1 MAFKPERSEI
11 REGRS
16 EASMSN
22 LNPSITGGKIA
33 SKKTSERQHIKQPSQ
48 EAQAILRL
56 YRQFRTWSSLAA
68 SLGVNEGLLWKVA
81 HRKIARSAKVS
92 AALKQYRLRRQ
103 RAASSDLQFLTFIQ
117 ECAVP
122 WLKSREKPKTFDL
135 EDFPAGA
142 ERPG

>member
-22 LNPSITGGKIA
+22 LNPSITDGKIA
-33 SKKTSERQHIKQPSQ
+33 SKKRSRSRSIQQHTRQ
-48 EAQAILRL
+48 ARAILGL

-81 HRKIARSAKVS
+81 HGKITRSTKVS
-92 AALKQYRLRRQ
+92 AALRLYRLKRQ
-103 RAASSDLQFLTFIQ
+103 RATSSDPEFLTFIQ
-117 ECAVP
+117 ECVVP
-122 WLKSREKPKTFDL
+122 WLRGRRKPKTFDL

-142 ERPG
+142 DRPG